1 MERATQIT
9 YTALAA
15 EQTLVVGLGATGVSV
30 ARHLRARN
38 QPFAVADTRLH
49 PPGIEELVDLDSAIP
64 VFLGA
69 FDAKLFS
76 RASRLVV
83 SPGLSLNEPAIV
95 QAKASGVEVIGD
107 VELFARNASAP
118 VVAITGSNGKSTVT
132 MWLTEMA
139 RHAGVQVK
147 SGGNLGIPA
156 LTLLAS
162 PEPELYVLELSS
174 FQLET
179 LSSLQPVAAVVLN
192 VSPDHMDRYRD
203 ADEYAAIKAKIY
215 RQAKVQ
221 VINRDDPTVLRM
233 RSPGRSISFGL
244 DEPQDGHYGLQR
256 GKGTVWLARGKE
268 QLMEERRLR
277 LPGRHNTAN
286 ALAAMA
292 LAEAVELPRAA
303 VVEALQAYQGL
314 PHRSQWTIRYQ
325 GVDWFNDSKGTN
337 VGATLAALNGMPGKV
352 VLIAGGKAKGADF
365 SPLREAVRC
374 KARGV
379 ILMGQDASLIA
390 QSIAGAAPVVFV
402 NDMRSAVECAAELA
416 KPGDSVLLSPAC
428 ASFDM
433 YRDYRERGEVF
444 MHTVKALMT

>member
-1 MERATQIT
+1 MDRAIRINIP
-9 YTALAA
+9 AL
-15 EQTLVVGLGATGVSV
+15 TTDHTMVVGLGATGVSV
-30 ARHLRARN
+30 ARYLRAAN

-69 FDAKLFS
+69 FDSKLFS
-76 RASRLVV
+76 RVKRLVI
-83 SPGLSLNEPAIV
+83 SPGLSLNEPAIR

-107 VELFARNASAP
+107 VELFARHVSTP

-132 MWLTEMA
+132 TWLTEMA
-139 RHAGVQVK
+139 RCAGVQVK
-147 SGGNLGIPA
+147 SGGNLGTPA
-156 LTLLAS
+156 LTLLTL

-179 LSSLQPVAAVVLN
+179 LSSLQPAAAVVLN

-203 ADEYAAIKAKIY
+203 EVEYTAVKAKIY
-215 RQAKVQ
+215 RHTQVQ
-221 VINRDDPTVLRM
+221 IINRDDPTVLRM
-233 RSPGRSISFGL
+233 QTTGRSISFGL
-244 DEPQDGHYGLQR
+244 DVPEVGHYGLQSSQE
-256 GKGTVWLARGKE
+256 TVWLARGRE
-268 QLMEERRLR
+268 QLLEERRLR

-292 LAEAVELPRAA
+292 LAEAVGLPRAA
-303 VVEALQAYQGL
+303 VIEALQAYQGL

-352 VLIAGGKAKGADF
+352 VLIAGGTAKQADF
-365 SPLREAVRC
+365 SPLREAVQR

-379 ILMGQDASLIA
+379 ILMGQDARLIA
-390 QSIAGAAPVVFV
+390 QSIAGTVPVVFV
-402 NDMRSAVECAAELA
+402 DDMRSAVARAAQLA

-428 ASFDM
+428 ASLDM
-433 YRDYRERGEVF
+433 YRDYQERGEVF
-444 MHTVKALMT
+444 MHTVKELMA

>member
-1 MERATQIT
+1 VDRAIRINIPAFTQDHT
-9 YTALAA
+9 V
-15 EQTLVVGLGATGVSV
+15 VVGLGATGVSV
-30 ARHLRARN
+30 ARHLRASN
-38 QPFAVADTRLH
+38 QPVAVADTRLH

-69 FDAKLFS
+69 FDSKLFS
-76 RASRLVV
+76 QAKCLVV
-83 SPGLSLNEPAIV
+83 SPGLSLNEPAIR

-107 VELFARNASAP
+107 VELFARHALAP

-132 MWLTEMA
+132 TWLTEMA
-139 RHAGVQVK
+139 RRAGVQVK
-147 SGGNLGIPA
+147 SGGNLGIPV
-156 LTLLAS
+156 LTLLTS

-179 LSSLQPVAAVVLN
+179 LSSLQPVAAAVLN

-203 ADEYAAIKAKIY
+203 EDEYAAVKAKIY
-215 RQAKVQ
+215 RHAQVQ
-221 VINRDDPTVLRM
+221 IINRDDPTVSRM
-233 RSPGRSISFGL
+233 QSMGRSISFGL
-244 DEPQDGHYGLQR
+244 DVPEDGHYGLRPSQ
-256 GKGTVWLARGKE
+256 GTVWLVKGKE
-268 QLMEERRLR
+268 QLLEERRLR
-277 LPGRHNTAN
+277 LSGRHNTAN

-292 LAEAVELPRAA
+292 LAEAVGLPRAA
-303 VVEALQAYQGL
+303 VIEALHAYQGL

-352 VLIAGGKAKGADF
+352 VLIAGGTAKEADF
-365 SPLREAVRC
+365 SPLREAVQR

-379 ILMGQDASLIA
+379 ILMGQDAKLIA
-390 QSIAGAAPVVFV
+390 QSIAGTVPVVFV
-402 NDMRSAVECAAELA
+402 EDMRSAVARAAELA

-433 YRDYRERGEVF
+433 YRDYQERGEVF
-444 MHTVKALMT
+444 MHTVKELMA

>member
-1 MERATQIT
+1 MDKAIRISIP
-9 YTALAA
+9 ALAA
-15 EQTLVVGLGATGVSV
+15 DQTVVVGLGATGVSV
-30 ARHLRARN
+30 ARYLRARN

-64 VFLGA
+64 VFLGT
-69 FDAKLFS
+69 FDSKLFL
-76 RASRLVV
+76 RAKRLVV
-83 SPGLSLNEPAIV
+83 SPGLSLNEPAIQ

-107 VELFARNASAP
+107 VELFARHASAP

-132 MWLTEMA
+132 TWLTEMA
-139 RHAGVQVK
+139 RRAGVQVK

-156 LTLLAS
+156 LTLLMPA
-162 PEPELYVLELSS
+162 EPELYVLELSS

-179 LSSLQPVAAVVLN
+179 LSSLQPVAAAVLN

-203 ADEYAAIKAKIY
+203 ENEYAAVKAKIY
-215 RQAKVQ
+215 RHARVQ
-221 VINRDDPTVLRM
+221 IINRDDSTVLRM
-233 RSPGRSISFGL
+233 QLPGRSISFGL
-244 DEPQDGHYGLQR
+244 DVPEDGHYGLLLN
-256 GKGTVWLARGKE
+256 KGTVWLARGKE
-268 QLMEERRLR
+268 RLIEESRLR
-277 LPGRHNTAN
+277 LSGRHNTAN

-292 LAEAVELPRAA
+292 LAEAAGLPRVA
-303 VVEALQAYQGL
+303 VIEALQAYQGL

-352 VLIAGGKAKGADF
+352 VLIAGGMAKEADF
-365 SPLREAVRC
+365 SPLREAVQR

-379 ILMGQDASLIA
+379 ILMGQDARVIA
-390 QSIAGAAPVVFV
+390 QSIAGTVPVEFV
-402 NDMRSAVECAAELA
+402 DDMRSAVVRAAELA

-428 ASFDM
+428 ASLDM

-444 MHTVKALMT
+444 MHTVKELMA